1 MSSGY
6 IVLPPVFD
14 RWQKTYGKDFSTL
27 ILPRLLSTIREFR
40 IPVGSMMDL
49 ACGTGTLA
57 LLMARRR
64 WKVWGVDASEGM
76 LRVASAKSAGWKLPV
91 TFLCQDMR
99 RVQLPR
105 PVTLVTCMFDSINH
119 LLSRRDLLAAF
130 RAVHAS
136 LLPGGYF
143 VFDVNNERCYR
154 TIWGQTDVVH
164 HKAFTL
170 ILRNSYDP
178 TRHLGKVQV
187 TLFRLEGTT
196 YVRSDETVRE
206 RWYAE
211 KELHDLLE
219 QAGFRVRQRE
229 DFNFTAVREVGEIKT
244 WWVAQR

>member
-6 IVLPPVFD
+6 IVLPQIYD
-14 RWQKTYGKDFSTL
+14 RWQKTYGKDYSTL
-27 ILPRLLSTIREFR
+27 IFPRVLSTIREFQ
-40 IPVGSMMDL
+40 IPVSSMMDL

-57 LLMARRR
+57 LLMARRQ
-64 WKVWGVDASEGM
+64 WKVWGVDGSEGM
-76 LRVASAKSAGWKLPV
+76 IRVASAKRAGWKLPV

-99 RVQLPR
+99 RVRIPQR
-105 PVTLVTCMFDSINH
+105 VTLVTCMFDSVNH
-119 LLSRRDLLAAF
+119 LLSRRNLLAAF

-154 TIWGQTDVVH
+154 TLWRQTEVIH

-178 TRHLGKVQV
+178 ARHLGQVQV
-187 TLFRLEGTT
+187 TLFGLYGTT
-196 YVRSDETVRE
+196 YARSDETVRE
-206 RWYAE
+206 RLYE
-211 KELHDLLE
+211 DGELRELLE
-219 QAGFRVRQRE
+219 RAGFRVRQRE
-229 DFNFTAVREVGEIKT
+229 DFNFTTVREIGEIKT